1 MGNVTVPLAVGAVAH
16 GFFALV
22 FAAYLVIDKDSS
34 RAQQSIIASAAA
46 VVLATGAVNAAH
58 ALEGVTIAN
67 VPDVYLLTWATY
79 GVGTCRPHT
88 PGCPRF
94 RLTRRARAHTGTLSA
109 CF

>member
-16 GFFALV
+16 GVFALV

-58 ALEGVTIAN
+58 AFEGVTIAN

-79 GVGTCRPHT
+79 GDVPS
-88 PGCPRF
+88 PDPW
-94 RLTRRARAHTGTLSA
+94 LTRRTGTRSA